1 MENGFTPSNAEN
13 FNEAGTTLMPANE
26 AEYSL
31 EADKALISGLNSR
44 NISFCSMVANTLEE
58 KANLYN
64 AMNNPS
70 DRLADHIN
78 EIINVKDIFVE
89 VVELESETTG
99 NKEKAPR
106 IVLIDDAGLSH
117 ACVSFGIYNAL
128 RKLISIYGQPTWNTP
143 IPLKVRQINKNN
155 RSLLTLDVYIENT
168 GKAKK

>member
-13 FNEAGTTLMPANE
+13 FNEAGTALMPASE
-26 AEYSL
+26 TEYSM

-64 AMNNPS
+64 AMNNPT

-78 EIINVKDIFVE
+78 EVINVKDIFVE

-106 IVLIDDAGLSH
+106 IVLIDDAGLSY

-128 RKLISIYGQPTWNTP
+128 RKLISIYGQPTWTTP
-143 IPLKVRQINKNN
+143 IPIKIRQISKNN
-155 RSLLTLDVYIENT
+155 RSLLTLDVYIGNNT
-168 GKAKK
+168 EKKK